1 MDGIGPESCPMAGFG
16 IGGVE
21 PMGSVARVI

>member
-1 MDGIGPESCPMAGFG
+1 MDGTGPESCPMPGFG

-21 PMGSVARVI
+21 TVGSVARVI